1 VTLMR
6 DPGHRSANF
15 ERAEAIIQAG
25 FQERLDRLLTARSRP
40 RPEPQDDP
48 DVYEAADAS
57 VVAYHED
64 TARDANLPRLSRI
77 EYHEI
82 RQRLYLE
89 HGPLGPLGDLLSLEG
104 LEDIHLHGT
113 RGGWL
118 QFQGRQE
125 PLANRFQTQDEL
137 IELVRRYVEP
147 LGKRFDV
154 SQPMVTVTLRDG
166 SRLNAIHPPLSDPPV
181 VTIRKHQL
189 HRFLSLDDL
198 VSRGTIPMEAQ
209 PLLGAAILAR
219 FNIVISGPT
228 GAGKT
233 TMARLLGL
241 LIPDGERTC
250 VMETERELWL
260 HELREDTFSLEVRE
274 ANIEGAGQVTLRELF
289 VLGALRQRPKRII
302 VGEVRG
308 PEALEMLHAMASGHD
323 GSLTTLHATD
333 PVAAI
338 RRLQASALP
347 QDSQV
352 RPETVN
358 QMIGAGVD
366 LVIQLDTYPQA
377 HGEVRRLTG
386 LSFVDEN
393 HEDALSRPVVQ
404 QICLYDPARDDWQW
418 EFERLRWPPN
428 KVLTKLRRVGLGAS
442 ALIPLQQHVT
452 GGRE

>member
-1 VTLMR
+1 MR
-6 DPGHRSANF
+6 DPGNRSSDR
-15 ERAEAIIQAG
+15 ERAEALIQRG
-25 FQERLDRLLTARSRP
+25 FQARLDQLLTARART
-40 RPEPQDDP
+40 RPEPQDDR
-48 DVYEAADAS
+48 DIYEAADAA
-57 VVAYHED
+57 VLAYHED
-64 TARDANLPRLSRI
+64 TARDPNLPRLAQI

-82 RQRLYLE
+82 RQRLYLA

-104 LEDIHLHGT
+104 IEDIHLHGT

-125 PLANRFQTQDEL
+125 PLANRFQTQEEL

-147 LGKRFDV
+147 QGKRFDV
-154 SQPMVTVTLRDG
+154 SQPMVTVTLLDG

-189 HRFLSLDDL
+189 HRFLNLDDL
-198 VSRGTIPMEAQ
+198 VSRGNIPREAQ

-250 VMETERELWL
+250 VIETERELWL
-260 HELREDTFSLEVRE
+260 HELRNDTFSLEARD

-289 VLGALRQRPKRII
+289 LMGALRQRPKRII

-308 PEALEMLHAMASGHD
+308 PEALEMLHAMNSGHD

-358 QMIGAGVD
+358 QMIGAAVD
-366 LVIQLDTYPQA
+366 LVIQLDTYHQA
-377 HGEVRRLTG
+377 HGEVRRLTSLG
-386 LSFVDEN
+386 FVDEN

-404 QICLYDPARDDWQW
+404 QICIYDAAGDAWDWDLD
-418 EFERLRWPPN
+418 RLRWPPS
-428 KVLTKLRRVGLGAS
+428 KVVAKLKRVGLDVS
-442 ALIPLQQHVT
+442 ALVPLPQMVA
-452 GGRE
+452 GGQD